1 VIGGGQ
7 IDPLAELTRA
17 LIGAPEAGDGAGR
30 PDFGREAR
38 KGVPEVVLAESKA
51 ETDLV
56 ALVGAFLERRGRAI
70 ASRVRPE
77 QRELLRR
84 AFPDAAFEEYGRGRT
99 VVLRRPGGE
108 APPQGGMVGVVT
120 AGTSDV
126 PVAEEAV
133 VVAREM
139 GCRVL
144 TAYDVGVAGIHRLVG
159 PLRRM
164 LEESVDAVVV
174 AAGMDGALPSV
185 VAGIVNAPVI
195 GLPVSVGYG
204 AGGQGLAA
212 LLSMLQSCAPGLT
225 VVNIDNGVGAGATAG
240 LIARRA
246 ALARGEIGE
255 LAPGTRRGN

>member
-1 VIGGGQ
+1 VIGSGHV
-7 IDPLAELTRA
+7 DPLAELTRA
-17 LIGAPEAGDGAGR
+17 LIEPAVGGAGAGR
-30 PDFGREAR
+30 PDFGRETR
-38 KGVPEVVLAESKA
+38 KGVPEVVLAETKA
-51 ETDLV
+51 DADLV
-56 ALVGAFLERRGRAI
+56 ALVGAFLERRQRAI
-70 ASRVRPE
+70 ASRVRAE

-84 AFPDAAFEEYGRGRT
+84 SFPEAGFEEYGRGRT

-108 APPQGGMVGVVT
+108 PPPAGGTVGVVS

-139 GCRVL
+139 GCRIL
-144 TAYDVGVAGIHRLVG
+144 TAYDVGVAGIHRLLG
-159 PLRRM
+159 PLRQM

-185 VAGIVNAPVI
+185 VAGLVNAPVI

-212 LLSMLQSCAPGLT
+212 LLSMLQTCAPGLT

-246 ALARGEIGE
+246 ALARGE
-255 LAPGTRRGN
+255 LPRAHPAA